1 MQLRGNILALGAHPD
16 DLELGCGATLAKLV
30 AGGANITA
38 VIMSD
43 GDRGAD
49 SRFDRAAEAREAL
62 LSLGVSQVVQHSFP
76 DTRLHEH
83 LNELIAAV
91 EEQVRLVAPQRVYTM
106 FHDDRHQD
114 HRAVYQASVV
124 ACRTVP
130 QILAYE
136 TPSSYPNFVPTVF
149 EPVDE
154 FMERKVA
161 ALKLH
166 KSQGERLYMH
176 EEKIRSAAHFR
187 GVQVDL
193 GQTEGFI
200 PYKLVLSGVNA

>member
-1 MQLRGNILALGAHPD
+1 MQAIRKVLALGAHPD
-16 DLELGCGATLAKLV
+16 DLELGCGATLAKLCASGV
-30 AGGANITA
+30 EVHAVVFSEGA
-38 VIMSD
+38 
-43 GDRGAD
+43 RGAP
-49 SRFDRAAEAREAL
+49 SGSDRATETRSAL
-62 LSLGVSQVVQHSFP
+62 ESLGVTSVAQHQFA
-76 DTRLHEH
+76 DTRLHEA
-83 LNELIAAV
+83 LNELIALI
-91 EEQVRLVAPQRVYTM
+91 EQHVFRINPDRVYTM
-106 FHDDRHQD
+106 FAEDRHQD
-114 HRAVYQASVV
+114 HRAIYQASAV
-124 ACRTVP
+124 ACRRVP

-154 FMERKVA
+154 FIEQKID

-166 KSQGERLYMH
+166 RSQGDRLYMH

-200 PYKLVLSGVNA
+200 PYKLVF

>member
-1 MQLRGNILALGAHPD
+1 MDQRKTILALGAHPD

-30 AGGANITA
+30 SGGAQIHA
-38 VIMSD
+38 VVFTD
-43 GDRGAD
+43 GRMGSAEGADRGA
-49 SRFDRAAEAREAL
+49 EARSAL
-62 LSLGVSQVVQHSFP
+62 ASLGIQSIHLHSFP

-83 LNELIAAV
+83 LNELIAAI
-91 EEQVRLVAPQRVYTM
+91 EEHVRDVSPDRVYTM
-106 FHDDRHQD
+106 FDGDRHQD
-114 HRAVYQASVV
+114 HRAVYEASAV
-124 ACRTVP
+124 ACRSVP

-149 EPVDE
+149 EPVDD
-154 FMERKVA
+154 FIERKVA

-200 PYKLVLSGVNA
+200 PYKVIL

>member
-1 MQLRGNILALGAHPD
+1 MQLRGTILALGAHPD

-43 GDRGAD
+43 GDRGTD

-114 HRAVYQASVV
+114 HRAVYQASAV

-136 TPSSYPNFVPTVF
+136 TPSSYPNCGPTVF

-154 FMERKVA
+154 FIERKVA

-166 KSQGERLYMH
+166 KSQGDRLYMH